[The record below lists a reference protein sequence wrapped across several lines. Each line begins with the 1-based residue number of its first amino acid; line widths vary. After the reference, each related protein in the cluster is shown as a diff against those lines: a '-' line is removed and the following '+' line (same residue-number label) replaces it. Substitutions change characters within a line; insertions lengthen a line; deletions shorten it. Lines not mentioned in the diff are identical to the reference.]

1 MCEYSFHITKKEV
14 NSNED
19 IYIYIYILIT
29 SHLCNKQ
36 GTETEHVNNGE
47 GKITCLT

>member
-1 MCEYSFHITKKEV
+1 MR
-14 NSNED
+14 
-19 IYIYIYILIT
+19 IYKHILIT

-47 GKITCLT
+47 GKITCLTWSKDQNLPHTP